1 MNKGGWDASPFFYCK
16 KTNSKFTS
24 GIRLDGRIY
33 TGFPPPKSPFLIRSL
48 ISITNRIVI
57 LMKQKLVFFFL
68 LASSLAIFSSGCYE
82 GSIDSPVN
90 NLTFLKVRLT
100 DAPLDIDEVNIELRS
115 ILVKGPGGSEEI
127 ELNTNAA
134 IYNLLDYQNGIDV
147 LVADAMVSLHE
158 IRQVRLVL
166 GDDNTIVVDGEE
178 YDLMVPSG
186 SQSGL
191 KINLCL
197 DLSGT
202 PQYDLILDFDAA
214 ESVHRLGNGRYMMRP
229 VIRVV
234 NPDAACSGGDDGGG
248 GDNDGDLDIDDL
260 PPNTLQYLENNYDGY
275 GLATEYNELCGGIEV
290 ILVEAE
296 DPNTGVVTDVYFRL
310 NGNFIQANE
319 PIEPTGLDPDVAA
332 AIAADYPDY
341 DELEE
346 AYLATRFNGEVR
358 YEVKLRNS
366 QNNDRVYLVF
376 DEDGMVLCEE

>member
-16 KTNSKFTS
+16 RTNGKFTND
-24 GIRLDGRIY
+24 IRLDGPGVPRLSA
-33 TGFPPPKSPFLIRSL
+33 PKIPLMTQSL

-57 LMKQKLVFFFL
+57 LMKQKLAFFLL

-82 GSIDSPVN
+82 GSIDSPIN
-90 NLTFLKVRLT
+90 NVTFLKVRLT
-100 DAPLDIDEVNIELRS
+100 DAPLAIDEVNIDLQS
-115 ILVKGPGGSEEI
+115 ILIKGPGGSEEI
-127 ELNTNAA
+127 DLNTNAG
-134 IYNLLDYQNGIDV
+134 IYNLLDYQNGIDTI
-147 LVADAMVSLHE
+147 VANAMISLDE

-178 YDLMVPSG
+178 YDLMIPSG

-214 ESVHRLGNGRYMMRP
+214 ESVHQLGNGRYMMRP

-234 NPDAACSGGDDGGG
+234 NPDATCGGDDG
-248 GDNDGDLDIDDL
+248 DDDLNIDDL
-260 PPNTLQYLENNYDGY
+260 PPNTLQYLEDNYDGY
-275 GLATEYNELCGGIEV
+275 NLATEYSELCGGTDV

-296 DPNTGVVTDVYFRL
+296 DPNTGVVTNVYFGL
-310 NGNFIQANE
+310 NGDFLQANE
-319 PIEPTGLDPDVAA
+319 PIDPMDLDPDVTAT
-332 AIAADYPDY
+332 ISADYSDY
-341 DELEE
+341 DEIEE
-346 AYLATRFNGEVR
+346 AYLANRFDGEVR
-358 YEVKLRNS
+358 YEVGLRNS
-366 QNNDRVYLVF
+366 QNDDSVYLVF